1 ERGPPRMTSHL
12 KPQLHGAALHT
23 VVVIAIALAFLVG
36 GFTGVG
42 HATYDNDPAVMRPI
56 NHWALVNDPA
66 ANTQASASRA
76 AAPAGGVPVADCI
89 TATFVAG
96 TTAPSAVN
104 STVVVRDGAT
114 GAGTVLWAADF
125 ALAGAIAASAQ
136 PVQVCGLDLAGS
148 VATAMT

>member
-1 ERGPPRMTSHL
+1 
-12 KPQLHGAALHT
+12 
-23 VVVIAIALAFLVG
+23 
-36 GFTGVG
+36 
-42 HATYDNDPAVMRPI
+42 
-56 NHWALVNDPA
+56 LVNDPA

-76 AAPAGGVPVADCI
+76 AAPAGVVQVADCI

-136 PVQVCGLDLAGS
+136 PVRVCGLDLAGS
-148 VATAMT
+148 VATAMTVEFTAAGGANTFENVTLTGYDRLP